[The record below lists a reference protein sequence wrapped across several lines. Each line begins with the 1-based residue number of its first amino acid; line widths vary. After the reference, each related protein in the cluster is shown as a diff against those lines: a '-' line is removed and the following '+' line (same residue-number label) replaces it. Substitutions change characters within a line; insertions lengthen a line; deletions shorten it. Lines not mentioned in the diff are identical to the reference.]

1 MYVSA
6 HLKDSS
12 EVLIPKPLGELLGG
26 LAAAFK
32 GPRHPLASDRGVS
45 FGGGLGRSGRLG
57 SGVKLDVL
65 ELVLHVAQVGL
76 GGGAKRV
83 LGGDQ
88 QFGGGEGRD
97 EDKAT
102 VRLESEMV
110 WRLRVLL
117 NSLPLGRQPLP
128 FWHFTHARPS
138 HLSRI
143 EELVVTPGHDALLY
157 GLGPEAW

>member
-1 MYVSA
+1 VYVDA
-6 HLKDSS
+6 HLKDRR

-26 LAAAFK
+26 LATAFK
-32 GPRHPLASDRGVS
+32 GPRHPFAPDRGMS
-45 FGGGLGRSGRLG
+45 FGDRLGWSGRLG

-65 ELVLHVAQVGL
+65 ELVLHLAQVGL

-83 LGGDQ
+83 LGGNQ

-117 NSLPLGRQPLP
+117 NGLPLGCQPLP
-128 FWHFTHARPS
+128 F
-138 HLSRI
+138 
-143 EELVVTPGHDALLY
+143 
-157 GLGPEAW
+157 